1 MLFDALGQIGRKSDF
16 LADGSSEKYV
26 AIDFSSQLISEE
38 GRELVMETLIH
49 RLLMAVTRLSDEALE
64 KTGGN
69 KSVVTELLLDIQVI
83 AKDIM
88 ELKGIPYSM
97 QDLVMKTE
105 LSRTGRYLDPD
116 NLIWVVDRSAIPR
129 ADQVPTELMEMI
141 NSYEQEKKR
150 NATSAGEVD
159 ITRPSDE
166 GSEKCK
172 CDLP

>member
-1 MLFDALGQIGRKSDF
+1 MLFDAPGQIGRKSDF

-64 KTGGN
+64 KTGDN
-69 KSVVTELLLDIQVI
+69 KFVVTELLLDIQVI

-116 NLIWVVDRSAIPR
+116 NLIWVVDRSTIPC
-129 ADQVPTELMEMI
+129 ADQMPIELMEMI
-141 NSYEQEKKR
+141 NSYEQEKRR
-150 NATSAGEVD
+150 NSSSAGE
-159 ITRPSDE
+159 INIAGLSDE
-166 GSEKCK
+166 RSEECE